1 VADCCGGSG
10 RVYRFWL
17 EAPTK
22 GGSPGRS
29 EMYST
34 SKFDC
39 GFLLAPIELL
49 DFLHSTFVGVFVI
62 NAFL

>member
-1 VADCCGGSG
+1 
-10 RVYRFWL
+10 
-17 EAPTK
+17 
-22 GGSPGRS
+22 
-29 EMYST
+29 MYST